1 MKNRYTFE
9 AKPTKSPSLLL
20 PPASRILIFTKS
32 EGLYVYS
39 SSFTEDAALA
49 PPLDPLIGHVM
60 VANAGLFV
68 ALAHDL
74 EDADSIA
81 HHRTVH
87 RLPRPKS
94 FARLSG
100 NAVHVRQHLIPNAVQ
115 PAAHDSAHTQ
125 ASHSRYYA
133 NSQRSLGIPPTR
145 DAPPRCQLSP
155 SLAPSAVAMGWAS
168 HSKKYQLLIQ
178 FFGHVQNE
186 SER

>member
-1 MKNRYTFE
+1 
-9 AKPTKSPSLLL
+9 
-20 PPASRILIFTKS
+20 
-32 EGLYVYS
+32 
-39 SSFTEDAALA
+39 
-49 PPLDPLIGHVM
+49 M

-100 NAVHVRQHLIPNAVQ
+100 NAVHVRQHLIP
-115 PAAHDSAHTQ
+115 
-125 ASHSRYYA
+125 
-133 NSQRSLGIPPTR
+133 PTR

-155 SLAPSAVAMGWAS
+155 SLAPSAVAHSSLVRTCGDSVALSILDRMLPAVLGKHVSAQARAHRVGVALAVVLDALLPALQVVRITVRPHSSPFSYSPGAEPPSKAGHALPAS
-168 HSKKYQLLIQ
+168 EVNVDGGVRVEAAQ
-178 FFGHVQNE
+178 FILE
-186 SER
+186 